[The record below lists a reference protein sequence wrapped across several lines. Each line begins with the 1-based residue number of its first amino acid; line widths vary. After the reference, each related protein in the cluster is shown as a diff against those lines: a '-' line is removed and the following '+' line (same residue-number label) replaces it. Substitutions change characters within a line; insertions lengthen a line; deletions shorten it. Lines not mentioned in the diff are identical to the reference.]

1 MIIWYI
7 KLVYHSFRI
16 LVPYTYKLKVQLGC
30 CVCFVYV
37 LYIYLYCCSEFM
49 DHVIWDFVSMT
60 LYVWCIAQIEPLSYR
75 MLVKALQSVL
85 FVSPTYLRVFFW
97 LFFVLHVPPDNIHDE
112 PWLAP
117 SCVFCFY
124 FPKKHI
130 VSKYNVNYTVV
141 FTFICPKLLL

>member
-30 CVCFVYV
+30 CVCFIYICICTAVVNSWIMWYEILSQWHCMYDV
-37 LYIYLYCCSEFM
+37 LLRF
-49 DHVIWDFVSMT
+49 
-60 LYVWCIAQIEPLSYR
+60 EPLSYR
-75 MLVKALQSVL
+75 MLLKALQSVL
-85 FVSPTYLRVFFW
+85 FVSPTYSRVFFFG
-97 LFFVLHVPPDNIHDE
+97 FFLCLQPDNIHDE
-112 PWLAP
+112 PWLVP